1 MKRVVFCLVVIVA
14 MATAAVA
21 QKIDAET
28 SDRTRIVH
36 LKTALNHL
44 TVIEV
49 SEPVVQVATGSAA
62 FKVEWRDNKV
72 FIQPTEPDAAT
83 NLFIWTASQRLNYEL
98 EPAGSIAGMD
108 FAVDQAPLQRAEA
121 AKPASAASLTPAQ
134 PSLTEL
140 LLQGKPVRLQP
151 SKQRTAKPVEVWISD
166 LYQKDDQ
173 VVVRY
178 AVRNHSDQPYSLST
192 PLVYQLNDV
201 RSPQSLYGLQ
211 NTQLGEEQA
220 AKLKSKQET
229 AVRVLDAQMQ
239 QKQVEPGQEA
249 VGIVTLE
256 LAASA
261 QPSVLRFQFPSIEQG
276 DANTRDKQQAQIAAF
291 LVR

>member
-1 MKRVVFCLVVIVA
+1 MIA
-14 MATAAVA
+14 MATVAVA
-21 QKIDAET
+21 QKIDTQT
-28 SDRTRIVH
+28 SDRSRIVH

-44 TVIEV
+44 TLIEV

-83 NLFIWTASQRLNYEL
+83 NLFIWTANQRLNYEL
-98 EPAGSIAGMD
+98 EPAGSIAVMD
-108 FAVDQAPLQRAEA
+108 FAVDQAPVQKAEVPKSAGA
-121 AKPASAASLTPAQ
+121 ANQTPAQ
-134 PSLTEL
+134 SPLTEL

-151 SKQRTAKPVEVWISD
+151 SKQRAHRPVEVWISD

-192 PLVYQLNDV
+192 PLVYQLNHV
-201 RSPQSLYGLQ
+201 RSPQSLNGLA
-211 NTQLGEEQA
+211 NTQLAEEQA
-220 AKLKSKQET
+220 ARLKSKQET
-229 AVRVLDAQMQ
+229 AVRVVDAQLQ
-239 QKQVEPGQEA
+239 QKQIEPGHEA
-249 VGIVTLE
+249 VGVVTLE

-261 QPSVLRFQFPSIEQG
+261 QPSVLRFQFPSVKQG
-276 DANTRDKQQAQIAAF
+276 DSGLGEKQETRVAAF